1 MAPLLTRWQCV
12 FIGSWVFRLPLPLNT
27 ATVLTSSICWINT
40 LLGITYLCSW
50 QMAVS
55 KFIQRCN
62 FAVSD
67 STSQIVHVCLKAIWA
82 QLNSAAF
89 PCKVS
94 HCFFATVWLAFGK
107 IIASVSLKIKI
118 FFILLF
124 KKLFVCFF
132 GAVQTQHCNKIA
144 AHWVSFF
151 F

>member
-1 MAPLLTRWQCV
+1 MFYRLLGVPSAFTSQHCHCTY
-12 FIGSWVFRLPLPLNT
+12 IQYLLDYH
-27 ATVLTSSICWINT
+27 TV
-40 LLGITYLCSW
+40 GITYLCSW
-50 QMAVS
+50 QTAVS

-94 HCFFATVWLAFGK
+94 HCLRATVWLAFGK
-107 IIASVSLKIKI
+107 ITASVSLKIKI

-124 KKLFVCFF
+124 KKLFVFLERSSPD
-132 GAVQTQHCNKIA
+132 IA
-144 AHWVSFF
+144 TKLRHIGFSFF
-151 F
+151 SKPRIASEIQ